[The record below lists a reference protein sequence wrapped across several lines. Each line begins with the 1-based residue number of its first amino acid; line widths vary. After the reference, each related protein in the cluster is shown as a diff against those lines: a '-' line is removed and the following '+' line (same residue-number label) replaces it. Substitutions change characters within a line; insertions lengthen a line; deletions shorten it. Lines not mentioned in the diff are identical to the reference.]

1 MRSIDV
7 CMIIKIIATNR
18 LMLFSNPFFAVIP
31 RIIHAIATIGV
42 VVANEYVNPSLRR
55 ALNIA
60 HCKTISAKM
69 NIDVAIQL
77 NKGYTGK
84 HIYASAFKT
93 ISIHPMNNEI
103 FCITFNG

>member
-7 CMIIKIIATNR
+7 CIIIKIIATNR

-84 HIYASAFKT
+84 HIYMLVHLKLSVY
-93 ISIHPMNNEI
+93 IL
-103 FCITFNG
+103 